1 MPGWDRVQR
10 TQTPCQSVTVTRK
23 ARPTSRLF
31 LLLLLPYVAASQ
43 LALERFEQR
52 LDDAIE
58 KNKLVIPEMM
68 NVSKFEWSSESVAQW
83 RQCINM
89 LQSIP
94 ERVQEKIVTML
105 GNKAEHNLLFTE
117 LRHFWSTVVHKT
129 EKASKLQM
137 KARLDLD
144 RFLKR
149 SCKACDED
157 SLGNAFRVYLP
168 FVDKEELGTHFVQLV
183 IKATDTF
190 VTVQG
195 SMKKYLDEH
204 ALHGA
209 LNRKDDLIDWFMTSG
224 LETRW
229 KTDSNILEFIKQ
241 QGLDRDNV
249 EHQKR
254 IAKAYI
260 DNMEWNTHYK
270 RVWDIQFDIAAR
282 GQLWDHI
289 EEAAHQRLD
298 LHVAKGLK
306 SRPRSQSN
314 LVRGE
319 QSLSKSRMPERHSTA
334 PAGQERRI

>member
-168 FVDKEELGTHFVQLV
+168 FVDKDNLGAHFVKLV

-204 ALHGA
+204 GA
-209 LNRKDDLIDWFMTSG
+209 HNRKDALIDWFMKSN

-229 KTDSNILEFIKQ
+229 KPTHKE
-241 QGLDRDNV
+241 QGLERDNDK
-249 EHQKR
+249 HNKR
-254 IAKAYI
+254 LAEAYL
-260 DNMEWNTHYK
+260 DNMNWNTHYK
-270 RVWDIQFDIAAR
+270 HVWDIQFNAH
-282 GQLWDHI
+282 GQRWDYIKETAQSHWSR
-289 EEAAHQRLD
+289 QR
-298 LHVAKGLK
+298 
-306 SRPRSQSN
+306 
-314 LVRGE
+314 
-319 QSLSKSRMPERHSTA
+319 SKSVGEEELLKIATPPKRHETA
-334 PAGQERRI
+334 PAGRI